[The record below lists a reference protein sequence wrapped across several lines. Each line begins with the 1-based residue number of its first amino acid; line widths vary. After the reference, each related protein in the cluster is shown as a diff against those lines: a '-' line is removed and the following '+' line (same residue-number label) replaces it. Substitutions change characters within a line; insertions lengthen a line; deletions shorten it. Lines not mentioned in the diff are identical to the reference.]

1 MFQFSWF
8 RFHFV
13 STNILEGLCVYLDC
27 YYNEFSVK
35 QTAAL
40 YLKFPLR
47 LAFFS
52 VRFLFLERLLFAYF
66 ILSYFWINRLNLAIK
81 GGEGD
86 IFSKALII
94 CFCLEDEN

>member
-1 MFQFSWF
+1 M
-8 RFHFV
+8 
-13 STNILEGLCVYLDC
+13 YLDC

-35 QTAAL
+35 QTASL

-66 ILSYFWINRLNLAIK
+66 ILCYF
-81 GGEGD
+81 
-86 IFSKALII
+86 
-94 CFCLEDEN
+94 